1 MDAARDV
8 LESDEV
14 KKAVEIHREQG
25 GDGLTDEQR
34 AYMEFIASMDE
45 EKKEGEEGAPSM

>member
-1 MDAARDV
+1 MDHAREV

-14 KKAVEIHREQG
+14 KDALEEHKEKG

-34 AYMEFIASMDE
+34 AYMEFIASMDK
-45 EKKEGEEGAPSM
+45 EKEDQNKGG